1 MKLFSLL
8 LIASLMLTEGLH
20 AQEQKASRT
29 NKAEVETKWPGV
41 FFAISRLERIQDDRL
56 LVFVRVVA
64 TSKSSRSG
72 TFLGAPPISPNASQA
87 DVATNFRNA
96 KPFSLA
102 SAVMTDDQT
111 QRKYPVLP
119 PVAPPGKAYFPSEL
133 ANNLFPGRARRS
145 RSSLPRHLRRRQ
157 SEEENLQN
165 RRCPSCF
172 PVQKVQLLMFPFPR
186 RLRINR
192 GSLGSVEN
200 ISGFFS
206 AQS

>member
-8 LIASLMLTEGLH
+8 LIVAGLMLTEGLH

-29 NKAEVETKWPGV
+29 NKAEVETKWPGIL
-41 FFAISRLERIQDDRL
+41 FAISRLERIQDDRL

-64 TSKSSRSG
+64 TSESSRSG
-72 TFLGAPPISPNASQA
+72 TSLGAPPISPSAGQA

-119 PVAPPGKAYFPSEL
+119 PVAPPGKAYFPGEL
-133 ANNLFPGRARRS
+133 ANNLFPGQGETLTIQFAAPPWEPPPQGGKS
-145 RSSLPRHLRRRQ
+145 AKQTVTFLLPGAKGPIM
-157 SEEENLQN
+157 NVPV
-165 RRCPSCF
+165 PSAF
-172 PVQKVQLLMFPFPR
+172 P
-186 RLRINR
+186 
-192 GSLGSVEN
+192 
-200 ISGFFS
+200 
-206 AQS
+206 